1 MIIFLWKDLTLGF
14 LSVNIFQVSSEE
26 AIETAKLLALKEGLL
41 VWLQLYSIFK
51 KKLNY
56 CITIFFF
63 WPLCV

>member
-41 VWLQLYSIFK
+41 VWLQLYSIFL
-51 KKLNY
+51 LN
-56 CITIFFF
+56 
-63 WPLCV
+63 